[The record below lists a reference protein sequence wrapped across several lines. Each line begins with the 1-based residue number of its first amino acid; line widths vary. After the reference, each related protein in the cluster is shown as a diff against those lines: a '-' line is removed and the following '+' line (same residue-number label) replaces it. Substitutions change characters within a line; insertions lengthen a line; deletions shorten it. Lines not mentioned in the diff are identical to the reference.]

1 MIPYRT
7 QQMLKRLLI
16 GLIILLLFAA
26 VLIMCWFLW
35 LQRYVV
41 YTDDGAKLDFN
52 MSLGFPDGQVARP
65 PEPGAELDMIFGD
78 DPEGTTPVFKELG
91 KLNGYYVTME
101 ALKADFAGV
110 SEQIFA
116 QPAGSAIMLEMKNS
130 RGEFAYSS
138 ALGPNMEGL
147 DPTRVD
153 ALIKKV
159 LSSGYYV
166 MDSFPAFYD
175 YEYIEADSEALTRK
189 ENGFLQDG
197 GNGNL
202 WYDRNNKC
210 YWLNP
215 KKDGT
220 RSFLIQITTEL
231 RDLGFHEVVYT
242 DFRIH
247 KTSMIR
253 FNGDKLKC
261 LNETADL
268 LVKTCGT
275 DTFALSFVREELGLT
290 LPAGRTRLFLEGTTA
305 ADAAALSAQ
314 SGFADPT
321 IQLVFL
327 AETNDTRFNAF
338 SVLRPIEMAQ

>member
-16 GLIILLLFAA
+16 GLLILLLFAS

-35 LQRYVV
+35 LQRYVI

-52 MSLGFPDGQVARP
+52 MSLSFPDGQVARP
-65 PEPGAELDMIFGD
+65 PEPGASADMIYGD
-78 DPEGTTPVFKELG
+78 DTDATTPVSKELG
-91 KLNGYYVTME
+91 KLNGYYVSME
-101 ALKADFAGV
+101 ALKADFSGV

-116 QPAGSAIMLEMKNS
+116 LPAGSAVMLEVKNS

-147 DPTRVD
+147 DPTKVD

-166 MDSFPAFYD
+166 LASFPAFYD
-175 YEYIEADSEALTRK
+175 YEYFQADPERK

-220 RSFLIQITTEL
+220 RSFVIQITTEI
-231 RDLGFHEVVYT
+231 RDLGFHEVVYS

-275 DTFALSFVREELGLT
+275 DTFAVSFVRTELGLT
-290 LPAGRTRLFLEGTTA
+290 LPEGRSRLYLEGATA
-305 ADAAALSAQ
+305 TDAAMLSSQ

-321 IQLVFL
+321 IKLVFL
-327 AETNDTRFNAF
+327 AETNDTRFDVH
-338 SVLRPIEMAQ
+338 SILRPIEMAQ

>member
-7 QQMLKRLLI
+7 RQMLKRLLI
-16 GLIILLLFAA
+16 GLTILLLFAV
-26 VLIMCWFLW
+26 VLGMCWFLW

-41 YTDDGAKLDFN
+41 YTDDGAKLDFD
-52 MSLGFPDGQVARP
+52 MSLQFPDGEIARP
-65 PEPGAELDMIFGD
+65 PEPGVNADMIFGD
-78 DPEGTTPVFKELG
+78 DTDATAPVFKEMG
-91 KLNGYYVTME
+91 KLNGYYVSMD
-101 ALKADFAGV
+101 ALEADFSGV
-110 SEQIFA
+110 SEQIFSL
-116 QPAGSAIMLEMKNS
+116 PAGSAVMLEVKNS
-130 RGEFAYSS
+130 QGEFAYSS
-138 ALGPNMEGL
+138 DLGPNMEGL
-147 DPTRVD
+147 DPTKVE

-159 LSSGYYV
+159 LTSGYYAV
-166 MDSFPAFYD
+166 ASFPAFYD
-175 YEYIEADSEALTRK
+175 SAYFEADPARK

-202 WYDRNNKC
+202 WYDRTNKC
-210 YWLNP
+210 HWLNP

-220 RSFLIQITTEL
+220 RTFVIQITTEI
-231 RDLGFHEVVYT
+231 RELGFHEVVYT

-275 DTFALSFVREELGLT
+275 DTFTVSFVREELGLT
-290 LPAGRTRLFLEGTTA
+290 LPEGRTRLYLNGTTA
-305 ADAAALSAQ
+305 ADAANLSAQ

-321 IQLVFL
+321 IKLVFL
-327 AETNDTRFNAF
+327 AETNDTRFDAY

>member
-7 QQMLKRLLI
+7 RQMLKRLLI
-16 GLIILLLFAA
+16 GLSILLLFAA
-26 VLIMCWFLW
+26 VLLLCWFLW

-52 MSLGFPDGQVARP
+52 MSLQFPDGQVARP
-65 PEPGAELDMIFGD
+65 PESSANAEMIYGD
-78 DPEGTTPVFKELG
+78 GTDATTPVFKELG
-91 KLNGYYVTME
+91 KVNGYYVSME
-101 ALKADFAGV
+101 ALKADFSGV
-110 SEQIFA
+110 SEQILA
-116 QPAGSAIMLEMKNS
+116 LPAGSAVMLEMKNS
-130 RGEFAYSS
+130 QGEFAYSS
-138 ALGPNMEGL
+138 AMGPNMEGL
-147 DPTRVD
+147 DPVRVE

-166 MDSFPAFYD
+166 MASFPAFYD
-175 YEYIEADSEALTRK
+175 SAYFEADPARK

-220 RSFLIQITTEL
+220 RTFVIQITTEI

-275 DTFALSFVREELGLT
+275 DTFAVSFVREELGLT
-290 LPAGRTRLFLEGTTA
+290 LPEGRSRLYLEGTSA
-305 ADAAALSAQ
+305 SDAANLCTQ

-321 IQLVFL
+321 VKLVFF
-327 AETNDTRFNAF
+327 ADTPDTRFDVY

>member
-16 GLIILLLFAA
+16 GFLVLLLFAT
-26 VLIMCWFLW
+26 VLLMCWFLW

-41 YTDDGAKLDFN
+41 YTDDGAKLDFDI
-52 MSLGFPDGQVARP
+52 SLSFPDGQVARP
-65 PEPGAELDMIFGD
+65 PEPGATVDMIFGD

-91 KLNGYYVTME
+91 KLNGYYVSME
-101 ALKADFAGV
+101 ALKSDFSGV
-110 SEQIFA
+110 TEQIFSL
-116 QPAGSAIMLEMKNS
+116 PAGSSVMLEMKNS
-130 RGEFAYSS
+130 RGEFAYTTT
-138 ALGPNMEGL
+138 LGPNMEGL
-147 DPTRVD
+147 DPTKVD

-166 MDSFPAFYD
+166 LASFPAFYD
-175 YEYIEADSEALTRK
+175 YEYFQADASRK

-220 RSFLIQITTEL
+220 RSFVIQITTEI
-231 RDLGFHEVVYT
+231 RNLGFHEVVYS

-247 KTSMIR
+247 KTSMIH
-253 FNGDKLKC
+253 FGGDKLKC

-275 DTFALSFVREELGLT
+275 DTFAVSFVREELGLT
-290 LPAGRTRLFLEGTTA
+290 LPGGRTRLYLEKATA
-305 ADAAALSAQ
+305 ADAATLSSQ

-321 IQLVFL
+321 TQLVFL
-327 AETNDTRFNAF
+327 AETNDTRFDAY
-338 SVLRPIEMAQ
+338 SILRPIEMAQ

>member
-16 GLIILLLFAA
+16 GALVLLLFAA

-35 LQRYVV
+35 LQRYVI

-52 MSLGFPDGQVARP
+52 MSLSFPDGQVARP
-65 PEPGAELDMIFGD
+65 PEPGASADMIYGD
-78 DPEGTTPVFKELG
+78 DTDATTPVSKELG
-91 KLNGYYVTME
+91 KLNGYYVSME
-101 ALKADFAGV
+101 ALKADFSGV

-116 QPAGSAIMLEMKNS
+116 LPAGSAVMLEVKNS

-147 DPTRVD
+147 DPTKVD

-166 MDSFPAFYD
+166 LASFPAFYD
-175 YEYIEADSEALTRK
+175 YEYFQADPERK

-220 RSFLIQITTEL
+220 RSFVIQITTEI
-231 RDLGFHEVVYT
+231 RDLGFHEVVYS

-275 DTFALSFVREELGLT
+275 DTFAVSFVRTELGLT
-290 LPAGRTRLFLEGTTA
+290 LPEGRSRLYLEGATA
-305 ADAAALSAQ
+305 TDAAMLSSQ

-321 IQLVFL
+321 IKLVFL
-327 AETNDTRFNAF
+327 AETNDTRFDVH
-338 SVLRPIEMAQ
+338 SILRPIEMAQ